1 MLGTQSTGFEPSTCW
16 GVASGNTEMSV
27 QRPSHG
33 KLTWLGVTSPSTGK
47 RTSLLGN
54 FLTTE

>member
-33 KLTWLGVTSPSTGK
+33 KLT
-47 RTSLLGN
+47 
-54 FLTTE
+54 